1 MPNAPH
7 AFAQPLLSDRLGLRR
22 YAVLSICAALATL
35 ALKAYAAWTTDSVSL
50 FSDAVE
56 SLVNLGAAV
65 VAWVSLTLAA
75 RPPDEGH
82 AYGHDKVEFF
92 AAGLEGGLIILAAV
106 GIAWAGVGRLL
117 DPQPIHRLAF
127 GLTLATIAT
136 MINAIVGGIL
146 IRKGRLGH
154 SPTLEADGQ
163 HLMADVATG
172 IAVLGGLGLAHV
184 TGWTML
190 DPILALSVAVIVAIA
205 GGRLVLR
212 SMGGLMDEALA
223 ESDQIALRAVL
234 DRYATDHPLDYHA
247 LRTRRSGARRF
258 ASVHVL
264 VPGEWSVQRGH
275 ELLEHLEADL
285 RLTVPNLTILTHL
298 EPIEDPASRAD
309 IPLDRA

>member
-1 MPNAPH
+1 MPNPPH
-7 AFAQPLLSDRLGLRR
+7 AIAPSLVADRLSLRR

-35 ALKAYAAWTTDSVSL
+35 ALKSYAAWATDSVSL

-65 VAWVSLTLAA
+65 LAWISLTLAA
-75 RPPDEGH
+75 RPPDESH

-92 AAGLEGGLIILAAV
+92 AAGLEGGLIVLAAV
-106 GIAWAGVGRLL
+106 GIAWAGVDRLL
-117 DPQPIHRLAF
+117 DPQPIQQLGL

-136 MINAIVGGIL
+136 GINAVVGGIL
-146 IRKGRLGH
+146 IRKGRSGH

-172 IAVLGGLGLAHV
+172 VAVLVGLGLAHA

-190 DPILALSVAVIVAIA
+190 DPILALVVSAIVAIA
-205 GGRLVLR
+205 GARLILR

-223 ESDQIALRAVL
+223 EPDQLALRAVL
-234 DRYATDHPLDYHA
+234 DRYAMDYPLDYHA

-275 ELLEHLEADL
+275 ELLERLEADL
-285 RLTVPNLTILTHL
+285 RGQVPNLTILTHL

-309 IPLDRA
+309 IPLDRR

>member
-1 MPNAPH
+1 MPTAPY
-7 AFAQPLLSDRLGLRR
+7 AAAPSLLADRLSLRR

-35 ALKAYAAWTTDSVSL
+35 ALKSYAAWATDSVSL
-50 FSDAVE
+50 LSDAVE

-65 VAWVSLTLAA
+65 LAWISLTLAA
-75 RPPDEGH
+75 RPPDESH

-92 AAGLEGGLIILAAV
+92 AAGLEGGLIVLAAV
-106 GIAWAGVGRLL
+106 GIAWAGVDRLL
-117 DPQPIHRLAF
+117 DPQPMQRLGL

-136 MINAIVGGIL
+136 AINAVVGGIL
-146 IRKGRLGH
+146 IRKGRSGH

-172 IAVLGGLGLAHV
+172 IAVVGGLGLAHL
-184 TGWTML
+184 TGWTPL
-190 DPILALSVAVIVAIA
+190 DPILALVVSVIVAIA
-205 GGRLVLR
+205 GARLVLR

-223 ESDQIALRAVL
+223 ESDQLALRAVL
-234 DRYATDHPLDYHA
+234 DRYAADHPLDYHA

-275 ELLEHLEADL
+275 ELLERLEADL
-285 RLTVPNLTILTHL
+285 RDRVPNLTVLTHL

-309 IPLDRA
+309 IPLDRR